1 MFLKKVY
8 SQENKCYHFYKGN
21 ILWVLIITIIIII
34 IDSIVLM
41 NFIERSFNLFKKKT
55 LIPCEENAFKKNSF
69 TKKRERKLI
78 N

>member
-1 MFLKKVY
+1 MQRKYSLKKKVY

-41 NFIERSFNLFKKKT
+41 NFIKGSFNL
-55 LIPCEENAFKKNSF
+55 L
-69 TKKRERKLI
+69 KKRL
-78 N
+78 

>member
-1 MFLKKVY
+1 MQRKYFLKKVC

-41 NFIERSFNLFKKKT
+41 NFIKGSFNLFK
-55 LIPCEENAFKKNSF
+55 
-69 TKKRERKLI
+69 
-78 N
+78 